1 MARKYILANTLT
13 WHFIYFAKLM
23 GIYPRIREIYKEVGN
38 VCKKLNVNYADDISF
53 FRKMSFYDYVDLFL
67 RHDRKHLNEDFIKV
81 VYFFGNYGYY
91 KFRKHEIN
99 ELTELF
105 LSYLKDKRIYRNLRI
120 DRS

>member
-1 MARKYILANTLT
+1 MTRKYILVNTLT

-23 GIYPRIREIYKEVGN
+23 GIYPRIREVYKEVGN
-38 VCKKLNVNYADDISF
+38 ICKILNMNFADDISF
-53 FRKMSFYDYVDLFL
+53 FRKMSFYDYVGLFL
-67 RHDRKHLNEDFIKV
+67 RYNRKYLNEDFIKA
-81 VYFFGNYGYY
+81 VYFFGDYGYH
-91 KFRKHEIN
+91 KFKEHEIN